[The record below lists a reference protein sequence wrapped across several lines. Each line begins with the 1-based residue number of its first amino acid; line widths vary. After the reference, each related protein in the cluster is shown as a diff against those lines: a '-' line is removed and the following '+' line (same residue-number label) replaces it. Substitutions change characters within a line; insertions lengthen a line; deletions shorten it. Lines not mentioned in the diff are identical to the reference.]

1 MSNHD
6 QYSLR
11 IALADSD
18 ADILACLPV
27 LRQWRPEIGREGDFA
42 ARVRHLQERGYR
54 LMAVWQGDRVVAC
67 AGYGLAENLIRGRY
81 LHINELVTAW
91 SVRSTGIGQRLLQA
105 LIHLEGRATS
115 IVKPY
120 CWNAVCEIPAR
131 TSSISAKD
139 CASPR
144 SASQSISTTSPVV
157 YSLIADK

>member
-27 LRQWRPEIGREGDFA
+27 LRQWRPEIGSEGNFA
-42 ARVRHLQERGYR
+42 ARVRRLQERGYR

-91 SVRSTGIGQRLLQA
+91 SVRSTGIGQRLFQA
-105 LIHLEGRATS
+105 LIQEARDLDCQAVLLECGLRNSRAH
-115 IVKPY
+115 KFY
-120 CWNAVCEIPAR
+120 FREGLR
-131 TSSISAKD
+131 
-139 CASPR
+139 
-144 SASQSISTTSPVV
+144 
-157 YSLIADK
+157 IAAFRFAIDFDDFPGSV

>member
-18 ADILACLPV
+18 ADILASLPV

-91 SVRSTGIGQRLLQA
+91 SVRSTGIGQRLLQRDPLLQA
-105 LIHLEGRATS
+105 LIQEARNLDCQALLLECGLRNSGAH
-115 IVKPY
+115 KFY
-120 CWNAVCEIPAR
+120 FREGLR
-131 TSSISAKD
+131 
-139 CASPR
+139 
-144 SASQSISTTSPVV
+144 
-157 YSLIADK
+157 IAAFRFAIDFDDFPGSV